1 MHTKSLHVTVE
12 KSADPAFDARFVMS
26 AATPDRVGDTIAPD
40 AYKKAAETHNKL
52 IALWQHDADRPIG
65 YWSNLKA
72 QGDKLVGDL
81 KLSATNLGLMIKQ
94 LLADGVPLAASI
106 GFRGEA
112 DVRRD
117 AKGNPIGLHFKTLD
131 LLETSVVSVPAHPR
145 AQQIAKS
152 FGIELKP
159 ENADPS
165 SAGSSAELRDQVA
178 KRAAAA
184 LHTSLNAI
192 HKDSDHE
199 AL

>member
-12 KSADPAFDARFVMS
+12 KSTDPAFDARFVMS
-26 AATPDRVGDTIAPD
+26 AATPDRVGDTISPD
-40 AYKKAAETHNKL
+40 AYKAVAAKHDKL
-52 IALWQHDADRPIG
+52 IALWQHDADKPVG

-81 KLSATNLGLMIKQ
+81 KLAATNLGLMIKQ

-152 FGIELKP
+152 FGVELPP
-159 ENADPS
+159 EAVDPS
-165 SAGSSAELRDQVA
+165 PAESSDKMADIL

-184 LHTSLNAI
+184 RDKAI
-192 HKDSDHE
+192 LSIHHSQQEKSQ
-199 AL
+199 

>member
-1 MHTKSLHVTVE
+1 MHKKSLHVTVE
-12 KSADPAFDARFVMS
+12 KSADPAFDARFVLS
-26 AATPDRVGDTIAPD
+26 AATPDRVGDTIAPE
-40 AYKKAAETHNKL
+40 AYQKVADTTDKL
-52 IALWQHDADRPIG
+52 IALWQHDAEKPVG

-72 QGDKLVGDL
+72 QGDKLIGDL

-106 GFRGEA
+106 GFRGNAE
-112 DVRRD
+112 VRRD

-152 FGIELKP
+152 FGVDLTP
-159 ENADPS
+159 EADPS
-165 SAGSSAELRDQVA
+165 PAGFSVEQRDQVA

-184 LHTSLNAI
+184 LHTSLNTL
-192 HKDSDHE
+192 HKDNEHE